1 MRACQR
7 EGLLRIERDRQ
18 GGMRIFPGNITQ
30 AVPQPVEPSYEEPSE
45 PQTESIA
52 AGDAVEDVWVP
63 TAVDPAPDAESEV
76 VDGNVLQER
85 EIPSIVDAEEAPA
98 PGKPARRKRA
108 SGGNRRAPGD
118 SRARKAAD
126 GSTAAPARQRKMS
139 PKPRA
144 GRGRNRTDSAAE

>member
-1 MRACQR
+1 
-7 EGLLRIERDRQ
+7 LLRIERDRQ

-30 AVPQPVEPSYEEPSE
+30 VVPEPVESSFEEPGE
-45 PQTESIA
+45 PPAESIGA
-52 AGDAVEDVWVP
+52 VEAVEDVWVP
-63 TAVDPAPDAESEV
+63 PAAGAASDAESEV

-98 PGKPARRKRA
+98 SEKPARRRRG
-108 SGGNRRAPGD
+108 SGANRRAPAD

-126 GSTAAPARQRKMS
+126 GSAAAPARQRKTS

-144 GRGRNRTDSAAE
+144 GRARTRSDSAE